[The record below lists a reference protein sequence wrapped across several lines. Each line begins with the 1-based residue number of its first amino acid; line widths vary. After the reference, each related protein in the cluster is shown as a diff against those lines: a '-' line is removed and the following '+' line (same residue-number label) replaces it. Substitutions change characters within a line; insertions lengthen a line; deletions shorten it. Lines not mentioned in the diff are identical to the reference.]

1 MNNTYI
7 LLRNNSESTPLN
19 LEDLKRIGLLPT
31 DLLWVECQSVC
42 WQRPQEIPELRQL
55 LNQAVQPT
63 LTPVMDEAMEKYTPP
78 VKEETPITNG
88 KKGVYVEL
96 PPNYNSA
103 TKKEKDIATAKQEN
117 KAWQNETT
125 TTAQIINMAHTN
137 NSGSLNEIQ
146 QDTGTKEL
154 PLRQQPPK
162 DKTEMLESL
171 LKLPGK
177 KIALYAGLI
186 ISGALMMLVI
196 RGTGGKEMMRP
207 QPVSQLPKTE
217 IATPVEEVTEEP
229 VADSSNSTPESYGLQ
244 NTPLAETITERDAA
258 PGISAS
264 VRKTTASKNAATN
277 NEPVPV
283 TNEQPAK
290 KLPPVTENKEVKKVP
305 VENITSKLQLKPNE
319 YTVAAFGGIRN
330 LKMTLQNDSRYL
342 LDKVSVEL
350 RYLNPEGKVVKT
362 ETIDFNFVQP
372 GAEATV
378 AVKKTSRGIKL
389 DYKITHIE
397 SKELAGNNSVAGE
410 NINYSKN

>member
-7 LLRNNSESTPLN
+7 LLRNNSESTPLS

-42 WQRPQEIPELRQL
+42 WQKPQEIPELRQL
-55 LNQAVQPT
+55 LNQAVLPA

-78 VKEETPITNG
+78 VKKETPVTNG

-96 PPNYNSA
+96 PSNYSSA
-103 TKKEKDIATAKQEN
+103 TKKEKDITAVKQEN
-117 KAWQNETT
+117 KVGQYETT
-125 TTAQIINMAHTN
+125 TAHIINMAHIN
-137 NSGSLNEIQ
+137 NSGSLIEIQ
-146 QDTGTKEL
+146 PDTGSKE
-154 PLRQQPPK
+154 PAVRQHPPR

-177 KIALYAGLI
+177 KIALYAGLVV
-186 ISGALMMLVI
+186 SGALMMLVI
-196 RGTGGKEMMRP
+196 RGTGGKETMRP
-207 QPVSQLPKTE
+207 QPVSQQPKTE
-217 IATPVEEVTEEP
+217 IATPVEEIAEEP
-229 VADSSNSTPESYGLQ
+229 VAESSTPESYSPQ
-244 NTPLAETITERDAA
+244 NTPIAETITERNAA
-258 PGISAS
+258 PGISAPA
-264 VRKTTASKNAATN
+264 RKTTASKNSATDK
-277 NEPVPV
+277 ETISV

-290 KLPPVTENKEVKKVP
+290 NPPPATENKEVKKVA
-305 VENITSKLQLKPNE
+305 VENITSKLQLKANE

-397 SKELAGNNSVAGE
+397 SKELAGNYSATGE
-410 NINYSKN
+410 NNNYSKN

>member
-7 LLRNNSESTPLN
+7 LLRNNSESTPLS

-42 WQRPQEIPELRQL
+42 WQQPQEIPELRQL

-63 LTPVMDEAMEKYTPP
+63 LTPVMDEAMGKYTPP
-78 VKEETPITNG
+78 VKKETSVTNG

-96 PPNYNSA
+96 PSNYNSA
-103 TKKEKDIATAKQEN
+103 TKKEKDIAAAKQEN

-125 TTAQIINMAHTN
+125 TTAHIINIAHA
-137 NSGSLNEIQ
+137 NSSGLIKEIQ
-146 QDTGTKEL
+146 QDTGSKE
-154 PLRQQPPK
+154 PAVRQQPPR

-177 KIALYAGLI
+177 KIALYAGLVV
-186 ISGALMMLVI
+186 SGALMMLVI
-196 RGTGGKEMMRP
+196 RGTGGKETMRA
-207 QPVSQLPKTE
+207 QPVSQQPKTE
-217 IATPVEEVTEEP
+217 IATPVEEVAEEP
-229 VADSSNSTPESYGLQ
+229 ATESSSTPESYGPQ
-244 NTPLAETITERDAA
+244 NIPIAETITESDAA
-258 PGISAS
+258 PGIYAP
-264 VRKTTASKNAATN
+264 VKKTAAAKNAVANKETA
-277 NEPVPV
+277 PV
-283 TNEQPAK
+283 NGEQPAK
-290 KLPPVTENKEVKKVP
+290 NLPPVTENKEVKKVP
-305 VENITSKLQLKPNE
+305 AENIASKLQLKANE

-397 SKELAGNNSVAGE
+397 SKELAGNNSATGE
-410 NINYSKN
+410 NNNYSKN

>member
-7 LLRNNSESTPLN
+7 LLRNNSESTPLS

-42 WQRPQEIPELRQL
+42 WQKPQEIPELRQL
-55 LNQAVQPT
+55 LNQAVLPA

-78 VKEETPITNG
+78 VKKETPVTNG

-96 PPNYNSA
+96 PSNYNPA
-103 TKKEKDIATAKQEN
+103 TKKEKDITAAKQEN
-117 KAWQNETT
+117 KAEQYET
-125 TTAQIINMAHTN
+125 TTAQIINLTHTN
-137 NSGSLNEIQ
+137 GSGSFNVQ
-146 QDTGTKEL
+146 PDTGSKE
-154 PLRQQPPK
+154 PAVRQQPPR

-177 KIALYAGLI
+177 KIALYAGLVV
-186 ISGALMMLVI
+186 SGALMMLII
-196 RGTGGKEMMRP
+196 RGTGGKETMRP
-207 QPVSQLPKTE
+207 QPVSQQPKTE
-217 IATPVEEVTEEP
+217 IATPVEEVVEEP
-229 VADSSNSTPESYGLQ
+229 VTDSSSTPESYEPQ
-244 NTPLAETITERDAA
+244 NIPIAGTITERDAA
-258 PGISAS
+258 SGISTPA
-264 VRKTTASKNAATN
+264 RKTIASKNAAAN
-277 NEPVPV
+277 KEPLPV

-290 KLPPVTENKEVKKVP
+290 NLPPVPENKEVKKVP
-305 VENITSKLQLKPNE
+305 VENIASKLQLKPNE
-319 YTVAAFGGIRN
+319 YTVVAFGGIRN

-342 LDKVSVEL
+342 LDKVSVEI

-389 DYKITHIE
+389 DYKITSIE
-397 SKELAGNNSVAGE
+397 SKELAGNNSAAGE
-410 NINYSKN
+410 NNNYSKN

>member
-7 LLRNNSESTPLN
+7 LLRNNSESTPLS

-42 WQRPQEIPELRQL
+42 WQQPQEIPELRQL
-55 LNQAVQPT
+55 LNQAVQPA

-78 VKEETPITNG
+78 VKKETPVTNG

-96 PPNYNSA
+96 PSNYSSA
-103 TKKEKDIATAKQEN
+103 TKKEKDITVVKQEN
-117 KAWQNETT
+117 KGGQYETT
-125 TTAQIINMAHTN
+125 TAHIINMAQTN
-137 NSGSLNEIQ
+137 SSGSLIEIQ
-146 QDTGTKEL
+146 PGTGSKE
-154 PLRQQPPK
+154 PAVRQQPPR

-177 KIALYAGLI
+177 KIALYAGLVL
-186 ISGALMMLVI
+186 SGVLMMLVI
-196 RGTGGKEMMRP
+196 RGTGGKETMRP
-207 QPVSQLPKTE
+207 QPVSQQPKTE

-229 VADSSNSTPESYGLQ
+229 VAESSTPESYGPQ
-244 NTPLAETITERDAA
+244 NIPIAETITERDAA
-258 PGISAS
+258 PGISAPA
-264 VRKTTASKNAATN
+264 RKTTASKNAATDK
-277 NEPVPV
+277 EPAPV

-290 KLPPVTENKEVKKVP
+290 NPPPVTENKEVKKVA
-305 VENITSKLQLKPNE
+305 VENITSKLQLKTNE

-389 DYKITHIE
+389 DYKITSIE
-397 SKELAGNNSVAGE
+397 SKELAGNNSATGE
-410 NINYSKN
+410 NNNYSKN

>member
-7 LLRNNSESTPLN
+7 LLSNNRERTPLS
-19 LEDLKRIGLLPT
+19 LEDLKRIGMLPN

-42 WQRPQEIPELRQL
+42 WQKPQEIPELRQL
-55 LNQAVQPT
+55 LNQAVLPA

-78 VKEETPITNG
+78 VKKETPVTNG

-96 PPNYNSA
+96 PSNYSSA
-103 TKKEKDIATAKQEN
+103 TKKEKDITAVKQEN
-117 KAWQNETT
+117 KVGQYETT
-125 TTAQIINMAHTN
+125 TAHIINMAHIN
-137 NSGSLNEIQ
+137 NSGSLIEIQ
-146 QDTGTKEL
+146 PDTGSKE
-154 PLRQQPPK
+154 PAVRQQPPR

-177 KIALYAGLI
+177 KIALYAGLVV
-186 ISGALMMLVI
+186 SGALMMLVI
-196 RGTGGKEMMRP
+196 RGTGGKETMRP
-207 QPVSQLPKTE
+207 QPVSQQPKTE
-217 IATPVEEVTEEP
+217 IATPVEEIAEEP
-229 VADSSNSTPESYGLQ
+229 VAESSTPESYSPQ
-244 NTPLAETITERDAA
+244 NTPIAETITERNAA
-258 PGISAS
+258 PGISAPA
-264 VRKTTASKNAATN
+264 RKTTASKNSATDK
-277 NEPVPV
+277 ETISV

-290 KLPPVTENKEVKKVP
+290 NPPPVTENKEVKKVA
-305 VENITSKLQLKPNE
+305 VENITSKLQLKANE

-397 SKELAGNNSVAGE
+397 SKELAGNYSATGE
-410 NINYSKN
+410 NNNYSKN

>member
-7 LLRNNSESTPLN
+7 LLRNNSESTPLS

-42 WQRPQEIPELRQL
+42 WQKPQEIPELRQL
-55 LNQAVQPT
+55 LNQAVLPA

-78 VKEETPITNG
+78 VKKETPVTNG

-96 PPNYNSA
+96 PSNYSSA
-103 TKKEKDIATAKQEN
+103 TKKEKDITAVKQEN
-117 KAWQNETT
+117 KVGQYETT
-125 TTAQIINMAHTN
+125 TAHIINMAHIN
-137 NSGSLNEIQ
+137 NSGSLIEIQ
-146 QDTGTKEL
+146 PDTGSKE
-154 PLRQQPPK
+154 PAVRQQPPR

-177 KIALYAGLI
+177 KIALYAGLVV
-186 ISGALMMLVI
+186 SGALMMLVI
-196 RGTGGKEMMRP
+196 RGTGGKETMRP
-207 QPVSQLPKTE
+207 QPVSQQPKTE
-217 IATPVEEVTEEP
+217 IATPVEEIAEEP
-229 VADSSNSTPESYGLQ
+229 VAESSTPESYSPQ
-244 NTPLAETITERDAA
+244 NIPIAETITERNAA
-258 PGISAS
+258 PGISAPA
-264 VRKTTASKNAATN
+264 RKTTASKNSATDK
-277 NEPVPV
+277 ETISV

-290 KLPPVTENKEVKKVP
+290 NPPPVTENKEVKKVA
-305 VENITSKLQLKPNE
+305 VENITSKLQLKANE

-397 SKELAGNNSVAGE
+397 SKELAGNYSATGE
-410 NINYSKN
+410 NNNYSKN

>member
-7 LLRNNSESTPLN
+7 LLRNNSESTPLS

-42 WQRPQEIPELRQL
+42 WQQPQEIPELRQL

-78 VKEETPITNG
+78 VKKETSVTNG

-96 PPNYNSA
+96 PSNYNSA
-103 TKKEKDIATAKQEN
+103 TKKEKEITAIKQEV
-117 KAWQNETT
+117 KVGQYETT
-125 TTAQIINMAHTN
+125 TAHIINMTQVN
-137 NSGSLNEIQ
+137 SSGSIKEIQ
-146 QDTGTKEL
+146 QDTGSKE
-154 PLRQQPPK
+154 PAVRQQPPK

-177 KIALYAGLI
+177 KIALYAGLVV
-186 ISGALMMLVI
+186 SGALMMLVI

-207 QPVSQLPKTE
+207 QPVSQQPKIE
-217 IATPVEEVTEEP
+217 IATPVEELAEEP

-258 PGISAS
+258 PGISAP
-264 VRKTTASKNAATN
+264 VKKTIAPKNATTN
-277 NEPVPV
+277 NELVPV

>member
-7 LLRNNSESTPLN
+7 LLRNNSESTPLS

-42 WQRPQEIPELRQL
+42 WQQPQEIPELRQL

-78 VKEETPITNG
+78 VKKETPVTNG

-96 PPNYNSA
+96 PSNYNSA
-103 TKKEKDIATAKQEN
+103 TKKEKEITAIKQEV
-117 KAWQNETT
+117 KVGQYETT
-125 TTAQIINMAHTN
+125 TAHIINMTQAN
-137 NSGSLNEIQ
+137 SSGSIKEIQ
-146 QDTGTKEL
+146 QDTGSKE
-154 PLRQQPPK
+154 PAVRQQPPK

-177 KIALYAGLI
+177 KIALYAGLVV
-186 ISGALMMLVI
+186 SGALMMLVI
-196 RGTGGKEMMRP
+196 RGTGGKETMRP
-207 QPVSQLPKTE
+207 QPVSQQPKTE
-217 IATPVEEVTEEP
+217 IATPVEEVAEEP
-229 VADSSNSTPESYGLQ
+229 VAESSTPESYGPQ
-244 NTPLAETITERDAA
+244 NIPIAETITERDAA
-258 PGISAS
+258 PGISVPA
-264 VRKTTASKNAATN
+264 RKTTASKNAATDK
-277 NEPVPV
+277 EPVPV

-290 KLPPVTENKEVKKVP
+290 SLPPATENKEVKKVP
-305 VENITSKLQLKPNE
+305 AENIASKLQLKANE

-397 SKELAGNNSVAGE
+397 SKELTGNNSIAGE
-410 NINYSKN
+410 NNNYSKN